1 MVTVVIDGTN
11 NTITV
16 TPCDSSGTQTG
27 IPVVI
32 PGTAVQDITA
42 VIAKPQN
49 FNYQYWTQF
58 GNIVTPGNGMPN
70 YIPFKQYY
78 IARIWLKGPRKFEDL
93 KLTEIY
99 GAPYTNDLAG
109 ATAAIVALKAALPV

>member
-1 MVTVVIDGTN
+1 MVTVAIDGTN